1 MRKREIVMNC
11 DQCMKEEI
19 KARVTDRQPCS
30 LLRNCSY
37 AEARR
42 RGNSPMRAKGREWGG
57 GPDKQGSRTK
67 GTWPG

>member
-1 MRKREIVMNC
+1 
-11 DQCMKEEI
+11 MKEEI

-30 LLRNCSY
+30 LLRKCSY

-57 GPDKQGSRTK
+57 WSRQEGLKDKRHLARLSG
-67 GTWPG
+67 